1 MSHRPTL
8 APDATTT
15 RRPRATGASRRTA
28 WAMILTGIVGWLASF
43 QLTVDDWRLLRDPSY
58 QPPCNI
64 SPIVSCG
71 SVMSSPQGHL
81 FGFPNMLLGLG
92 AFAAVGVLGIAVLS
106 GARLHR
112 RLWLA
117 LDAGALAG
125 VVFVHWLIG
134 QSLYELNKICP
145 YCAVVWTV
153 TIALFWYVTLH
164 CLEQGIVPVPRGV
177 LEVVRD
183 THWMLLGAWYGVI
196 ALLVLTR
203 FWPYWSS
210 LL

>member
-1 MSHRPTL
+1 M
-8 APDATTT
+8 
-15 RRPRATGASRRTA
+15 GASRRTGLV
-28 WAMILTGIVGWLASF
+28 MLLTGIVGWLASF
-43 QLTVDDWRLLRDPSY
+43 ELSVDDWRLLRDPAY

-64 SPIVSCG
+64 SPVVSCG
-71 SVMSSPQGHL
+71 SVMSSPEGSL

-92 AFAAVGVLGIAVLS
+92 AFAAVAALGVAVLS
-106 GARLHR
+106 GTGLHR

-145 YCAVVWTV
+145 YCAVVWVV

-164 CLEQGIVPVPRGV
+164 CLEQGIVPVSRSV
-177 LEVVRD
+177 LVVVRD

-203 FWPYWSS
+203 FWAYWSS

>member
-1 MSHRPTL
+1 MSRAAAV
-8 APDATTT
+8 APDEAATGRT
-15 RRPRATGASRRTA
+15 ATVGASRRTA
-28 WAMILTGIVGWLASF
+28 WAMLLTGLIGWLASF
-43 QLTVDDWRLLRDPSY
+43 QLTVDDWRLLKDPAY

-71 SVMSSPQGHL
+71 SVMSSRQGSL
-81 FGFPNMLLGLG
+81 LGFPNMLLGLA
-92 AFAAVGVLGIAVLS
+92 AFAAVVALGIAVLT
-106 GARLHR
+106 GACLSR

-134 QSLYELNKICP
+134 QSLYQLNKICP
-145 YCAVVWTV
+145 YCAVVWVV
-153 TIALFWYVTLH
+153 TIALFWSLTLH
-164 CLEQGIVPVPRGV
+164 CLDRGVFPVPQGV
-177 LEVVRD
+177 LTFVRD
-183 THWMLLGAWYGVI
+183 THWMLLAAWYGVI
-196 ALLVLTR
+196 GLLVLTR